1 MDIERER
8 GQIPDDTYTLMVL
21 ITTFKGMPDV
31 IISWV
36 IQPYVH
42 FVHGLMHQIPAGIT
56 IKLNTARMSVNEDG
70 HDYVL
75 NLIATWSQQ
84 PITVPEWFS
93 LKDQLGG
100 YQLREYQFS
109 SPKGK
114 LIGYWLNTN
123 VNQENH

>member
-1 MDIERER
+1 MIHIYLSGADYSIQGHAR
-8 GQIPDDTYTLMVL
+8 GYYLLGDSTIRPLRTWFDA
-21 ITTFKGMPDV
+21 
-31 IISWV
+31 SN
-36 IQPYVH
+36 
-42 FVHGLMHQIPAGIT
+42 QIPAGIT